1 MKQNW
6 VRTAILATALALLVP
21 FSLIAQ
27 EKEKTDKADKEK
39 KEKSEVQ
46 HITITK
52 KGDKKE
58 KIVVEIE
65 GDKVTINGKPLEEYK
80 DKDGDIKVN
89 LHSLRDLESLT
100 YFKTPK
106 AGGWNINNDGKDAFT
121 LFGADEN
128 RAMLGVTTESATE
141 GAQIE
146 SVTKGSA
153 AEKAGLKEN
162 DIITKIGDKKIE
174 NPDDLS
180 EAIKKQ
186 KPGDKVDIVY
196 LREKKEQKASVEL
209 SKWKGVGAYSFTP
222 GQNFKLDMGDIR
234 PKIHVTPDVKAPFE
248 EYRTYA
254 RSGAP
259 KLGLSVQDTDD
270 GKGVKVI
277 EVDSEG
283 NAAKAGIKEN
293 DIITQLDDKPINN
306 VDEISKM
313 LKEKKD
319 NPTVRFQLNR
329 SGKSQNIEVKMPRK
343 IKTAGL

>member
-6 VRTAILATALALLVP
+6 VRRALVATAFALLAPV
-21 FSLIAQ
+21 SMVAQ
-27 EKEKTDKADKEK
+27 EDKEKSDKGDKEK
-39 KEKSEVQ
+39 KEVQ

-58 KIVVEIE
+58 KIVVEID

-89 LHSLRDLESLT
+89 LHKLKDLESLS
-100 YFKTPK
+100 FLRTPG
-106 AGGWNINNDGKDAFT
+106 AGAWNLNNDGKDAFGLYST
-121 LFGADEN
+121 DEN

-162 DIITKIGDKKIE
+162 DIITKIGDKIIE
-174 NPDDLS
+174 NPEDLS
-180 EAIKKQ
+180 QAIKKQ

-196 LREKKEQKASVEL
+196 LRDKKENKATAEL
-209 SKWKGVGAYSFTP
+209 TKWKGVGAFSFTP
-222 GQNFKLDMGDIR
+222 GQNFKMEMDNFK
-234 PKIHVTPDVKAPFE
+234 PKVHAIPDVQAPFDQY
-248 EYRTYA
+248 YRY
-254 RSGAP
+254 SWPGASP

-277 EVDSEG
+277 DVEGEG
-283 NAAKAGIKEN
+283 NAAKAGIKKE
-293 DIITQLDDKPINN
+293 DIITHLDDKAITN

>member
-6 VRTAILATALALLVP
+6 VRSAVLAAAVALLAPV
-21 FSLIAQ
+21 SLLAQ
-27 EKEKTDKADKEK
+27 DDKEKGDKGDKEK
-39 KEKSEVQ
+39 KEVQ

-58 KIVVEIE
+58 KIVVEID
-65 GDKVTINGKPLEEYK
+65 GDKVTVNGKPIEEYK

-89 LHSLRDLESLT
+89 LHSLKDIESLS
-100 YFKTPK
+100 FLRTPG
-106 AGGWNINNDGKDAFT
+106 AGGWKTYDDSRDAFN
-121 LFGADEN
+121 LFSAAEN
-128 RAMLGVTTESATE
+128 RAMLGVTTESVTE

-174 NPDDLS
+174 NSDDLS
-180 EAIKKQ
+180 ETIKKQ

-196 LREKKEQKASVEL
+196 LRDKKEHKANAEL
-209 SKWKGVGAYSFTP
+209 GKWKGVGAYSFTP
-222 GQNFKLDMGDIR
+222 GEGFKLDMGDL
-234 PKIHVTPDVKAPFE
+234 KSKVHVTPDAKSPFGQQ
-248 EYRTYA
+248 YSYSW
-254 RSGAP
+254 SGGSP

-277 EVDSEG
+277 EVDGEG
-283 NAAKAGIKEN
+283 HAAKAGIKQD
-293 DIITQLDDKPINN
+293 DIITHLDDKAINN
-306 VDEISKM
+306 VDEISRM